1 MKLFISKNFILSL
14 TVFYGLYNIYSC
26 AAIQSPP
33 GGPKDNIPPILLH
46 SIPEN
51 GSINFS
57 GGKVDLVFSEYLQ
70 EKSIYDAITILP
82 KTKISPEIKYKG
94 NTVSIYFP
102 DSLFIN
108 QTYILSINRQL
119 KDEHGISMAQGI
131 QLAFSTGDR
140 IDKGEIGGQ
149 IFYSGATSSLLW
161 KIRDSTD
168 QFSFYRRLPDYYI
181 DANDEGQYLFS
192 YLSPGTYKVAGVD
205 RAISGRPL
213 DPDYMMYGLP
223 WTELIKI
230 DTVNVSQSGVNML
243 IPSEPRTTRLL
254 SGQWISKRWGKLTFD
269 NYIDQYKKIIPVNVI
284 SDSFGIRANTFIDN
298 NEKNILHFVI
308 PDSLKSNKKTTFNIE
323 AVYQNSYT
331 VIDSGEIFARVPSAQ
346 DTTYLSITNHNNSS
360 VLDIEEENIVPF
372 DIHFSRVMDNAKIDS
387 AILLFKDSTL
397 LNISTVWA
405 SPMHLEIIPSS
416 NWDPLSNYS
425 LIVLRDKMY
434 SPNRRSLK
442 DSVITIKIST
452 LKFKKFGSL
461 AGNIITPHPNPFV
474 VRLLP
479 FEKEK
484 LFHNAIVNSSSL
496 FKITRI
502 PEGNYY
508 LLFFYDSDG
517 NTKYTSGHFDPYSSS
532 EWFEF
537 ISDTISIRSNWDME
551 VADIRLSK

>member
-1 MKLFISKNFILSL
+1 
-14 TVFYGLYNIYSC
+14 
-26 AAIQSPP
+26 
-33 GGPKDNIPPILLH
+33 
-46 SIPEN
+46 
-51 GSINFS
+51 
-57 GGKVDLVFSEYLQ
+57 
-70 EKSIYDAITILP
+70 
-82 KTKISPEIKYKG
+82 
-94 NTVSIYFP
+94 
-102 DSLFIN
+102 
-108 QTYILSINRQL
+108 
-119 KDEHGISMAQGI
+119 
-131 QLAFSTGDR
+131 
-140 IDKGEIGGQ
+140 
-149 IFYSGATSSLLW
+149 
-161 KIRDSTD
+161 
-168 QFSFYRRLPDYYI
+168 
-181 DANDEGQYLFS
+181 
-192 YLSPGTYKVAGVD
+192 
-205 RAISGRPL
+205 
-213 DPDYMMYGLP
+213 
-223 WTELIKI
+223 
-230 DTVNVSQSGVNML
+230 VSQSEVNIL

-284 SDSFGIRANTFIDN
+284 SDSFGIKANTFIDN

-308 PDSLKSNKKTTFNIE
+308 PDSLRSNTKTAINIE

-331 VIDSGEIFARVPSAQ
+331 VIDSGEIFARVPSAK

-425 LIVLRDKMY
+425 LVVLRDKMY

-461 AGNIITPHPNPFV
+461 AGNIITPHPNPLV

-502 PEGNYY
+502 PEGKYY

-517 NTKYTSGHFDPYSSS
+517 NTKYTYGHFDPYSSS